1 MRARRYVAELHDVAR
16 RWQVVRR
23 LAQDDLALAAAQV
36 DESLVAHRLH
46 RFHLRRQSSG
56 AGFAV
61 DAHVLRPQAHRQA
74 LADQRLR
81 SAERRVG
88 TECVST
94 CSSRWS
100 PYPSQKK
107 MYIDTHCVLRTSV
120 KGYASIS
127 GNWSIVM

>member
-46 RFHLRRQSSG
+46 RFHLRRQSGG

-74 LADQRLR
+74 R
-81 SAERRVG
+81 SEERRVG
-88 TECVST
+88 KGSVST
-94 CSSRWS
+94 WGTRWWPVHS
-100 PYPSQKK
+100 KK
-107 MYIDTHCVLRTSV
+107 KNKR
-120 KGYASIS
+120 
-127 GNWSIVM
+127 